1 MSAFGA
7 ALGDLAGSV
16 GRALGDLAA
25 LTGREL
31 RRYARDRAY
40 WVGQIAFPLVFV
52 AFVGFGLDDVV
63 RLPSGASYVG
73 HLATGLLAMLVG
85 SGAVGGGFSLMED
98 RASGFLRALLVAP
111 VSRVSLVLA
120 KLVARALASVALVVL
135 LGGVLALFTP
145 LRVHDPLA
153 GLVAVATITA
163 IFVALGVALAA
174 SLRRLESFRLVAAL
188 VTVPLYLFSGIFYPV
203 STLPAPTRWLAHVN
217 PLTYGVDLLRHAL
230 LGVHE
235 LPPAL
240 SAAVLGAL
248 ALAAVAVA
256 VVAFD
261 RGTRG

>member
-1 MSAFGA
+1 MSAP
-7 ALGDLAGSV
+7 LSDLV
-16 GRALGDLAA
+16 A

-40 WVGQIAFPLVFV
+40 WVGQIAFPLAFI
-52 AFVGFGLDDVV
+52 AFVGYGLNDVT

-85 SGAVGGGFSLMED
+85 SGAVGGGFSLIED

-111 VSRVSLVLA
+111 VSRTHLVLA
-120 KLVARALASVALVVL
+120 KLVARVLVSLVLVSGLGLLLAA
-135 LGGVLALFTP
+135 FTP
-145 LRVHDPLA
+145 VRIADPLA
-153 GLVAVATITA
+153 GAVAVISITA
-163 IFVALGVALAA
+163 IFVALGVALAVP
-174 SLRRLESFRLVAAL
+174 LRRLDSFRMIAAL

-203 STLPAPTRWLAHVN
+203 STLPAPTRWIAHVN
-217 PLTYGVDLLRHAL
+217 PLTYGVDLLRYAL

-235 LPPAL
+235 LPLPL
-240 SAAVLGAL
+240 SYGLLCVLTVLAIGA
-248 ALAAVAVA
+248 A

>member
-1 MSAFGA
+1 VSA
-7 ALGDLAGSV
+7 ALS
-16 GRALGDLAA
+16 DLAA

-52 AFVGFGLDDVV
+52 AFIGFGLEGVIA
-63 RLPSGASYVG
+63 LPSGTSYVG

-111 VSRVSLVLA
+111 VARANLVLA
-120 KLVARALASVALVVL
+120 KLIARVLASLALVIGLGVL
-135 LGGVLALFTP
+135 LALFTP
-145 LRVHDPLA
+145 VRLADPVA
-153 GLVAVATITA
+153 GCVAVVAITS
-163 IFVALGVALAA
+163 IFVALGVALAVP
-174 SLRRLESFRLVAAL
+174 LRRLDSFRLISAF
-188 VTVPLYLFSGIFYPV
+188 VTVPLYLCSGIFYPV
-203 STLPAPTRWLAHVN
+203 STLPAPTRWFAHVN
-217 PLTYGVDLLRHAL
+217 PLTYGVDLLRYAL

-235 LPPAL
+235 LPIAL
-240 SAAVLGAL
+240 SYGVLGAL
-248 ALAAVAVA
+248 TVLAVIVA